1 MVKLPLKKEKI
12 DGRMAA
18 ESQVRPPRQYSAKV
32 ALRQAGQSKEIE
44 LFGFFFVIFYNYC
57 VDYNYCYTIYTR
69 LSQFLTPQ
77 FLTILTILNTFF
89 QNGQFSE
96 VAQEAGKYYFMFTI
110 ERWGF
115 EYPVGAG
122 K

>member
-1 MVKLPLKKEKI
+1 M
-12 DGRMAA
+12 R
-18 ESQVRPPRQYSAKV
+18 
-32 ALRQAGQSKEIE
+32 
-44 LFGFFFVIFYNYC
+44 FFHSVIKSPQTLY
-57 VDYNYCYTIYTR
+57 YTR

>member
-1 MVKLPLKKEKI
+1 MTKK
-12 DGRMAA
+12 
-18 ESQVRPPRQYSAKV
+18 
-32 ALRQAGQSKEIE
+32 QS
-44 LFGFFFVIFYNYC
+44 LSFL
-57 VDYNYCYTIYTR
+57 YTR

-115 EYPVGAG
+115 EYPLGAG

>member
-1 MVKLPLKKEKI
+1 MSHKGQQKILKFENSSPMAKGTLGLLIYLYPVNKI
-12 DGRMAA
+12 
-18 ESQVRPPRQYSAKV
+18 K
-32 ALRQAGQSKEIE
+32 
-44 LFGFFFVIFYNYC
+44 
-57 VDYNYCYTIYTR
+57 YTR

-77 FLTILTILNTFF
+77 LLTILTILNTFF

-115 EYPVGAG
+115 EYPLGAG